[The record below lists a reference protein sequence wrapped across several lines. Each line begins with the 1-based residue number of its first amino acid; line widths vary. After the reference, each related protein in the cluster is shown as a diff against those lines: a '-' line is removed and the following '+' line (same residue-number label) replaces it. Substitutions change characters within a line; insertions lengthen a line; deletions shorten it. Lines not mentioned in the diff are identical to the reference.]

1 MKKKVNNKNSKMPNK
16 KAKQSNIKSD
26 YSVFRD
32 NEKTGNTNKMMQNKI
47 ESTRKEKNEENK
59 YNNRK
64 TNVKSIK
71 KMRIVIAIIL
81 SLIIFFYAI
90 YGVAKL
96 VKNPTSTFIVTNGKI
111 SQEESAIG
119 YIVREETVVKGK
131 NYKNGMV
138 KIKSEGEKVAKGD
151 SIFRYYSSGENDLK
165 NKISELDVKIQ
176 EVMQNEQT
184 TLPGD
189 IKLLESQIE
198 KELNSIYMINNIQKI
213 QEYKKNINSNISKK
227 AKISGE
233 QSPAGS
239 YLKQLLTEKEEYE
252 NRLNENSEYITATEG
267 GTVSY
272 LVDGLEETLNPNNF
286 SNLNKEF
293 LESINIK
300 TGQTVSSSEEVGK
313 IINNFQCYIIF
324 NSNSKESKETKVG
337 NTIKIRLQNS
347 NIIKASIENI
357 IEETD
362 GSRTITIKIT
372 NDVEKLIAYRK
383 ISFDIIWWNAEGFRI
398 PNDAIKEENGLTYV
412 VRNRNGYYNKML
424 VKILNKNDEYC
435 IVKQYK
441 TEELKEL
448 GFTNTQIYTMKNIA
462 LYDEIVI
469 NPTSEQM
476 LQ

>member
-313 IINNFQCYIIF
+313 IINNFHCYIIF
-324 NSNSKESKETKVG
+324 NSDSKESKETKVG